1 VSGEFVLRRTATID
15 RRARARSFAASR
27 RALDVFGFGGAFA
40 PSVSCCPFI
49 ATTSLVGAGRAGDH
63 CRRDRSI
70 AREK

>member
-1 VSGEFVLRRTATID
+1 
-15 RRARARSFAASR
+15 
-27 RALDVFGFGGAFA
+27 LDVFGFGGAFA

-63 CRRDRSI
+63 CRRDRSF